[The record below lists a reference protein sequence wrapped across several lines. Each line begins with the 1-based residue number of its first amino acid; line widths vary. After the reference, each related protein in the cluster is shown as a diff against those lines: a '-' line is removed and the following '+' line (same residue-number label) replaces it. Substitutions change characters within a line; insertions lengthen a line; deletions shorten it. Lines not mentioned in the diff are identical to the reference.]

1 MSKER
6 TKYDQSFKENAVKLS
21 FDRKNVSELARELG
35 ISSALLYRWRKEYAQ
50 YGKESFPGNGKPKLT
65 EEEKEIANLKAK
77 LARLELE
84 HEILKKAVHIFSRD
98 ER

>member
-6 TKYDQSFKENAVKLS
+6 TKYDPSFKENAVKLS
-21 FDRKNVSELARELG
+21 FDRKNVSELAHELG
-35 ISSALLYRWRKEYAQ
+35 ISSALLYRWRKEYEQ
-50 YGKESFPGNGKPKLT
+50 YGKESFHGNGKPKLT
-65 EEEKEIANLKAK
+65 EEEKEIADLKAK